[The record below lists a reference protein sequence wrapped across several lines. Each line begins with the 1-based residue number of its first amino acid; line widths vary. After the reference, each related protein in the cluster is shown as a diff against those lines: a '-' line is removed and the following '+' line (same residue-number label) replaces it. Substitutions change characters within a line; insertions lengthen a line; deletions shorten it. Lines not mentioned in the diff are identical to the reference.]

1 MYQMSD
7 PLTALMHAVQVMNLL
22 KTLILKVLRER
33 EETAS
38 EEDYSS
44 YSSSPVSNQQDD
56 YDDED
61 CGSQKEMDT
70 NVVNDAQATTNHQM
84 DVNMNTSSEITERT
98 LDCFIVDYRNT
109 SDEGDDCM
117 RDIEDCFLKQLE
129 WKEDQTTP
137 LSCSDFNASSCFSSE
152 SKVCSSITSYETESE
167 SSVTRDVTMISKSL
181 MEQIEEEKEGKG
193 AELN

>member
-1 MYQMSD
+1 MSD

-56 YDDED
+56 YDDD
-61 CGSQKEMDT
+61 CDSQREMDT
-70 NVVNDAQATTNHQM
+70 NVVDDTQATTNNQV
-84 DVNMNTSSEITERT
+84 DVNVNVSSEITEQT
-98 LDCFIVDYRNT
+98 LDCFIVNYRHT
-109 SDEGDDCM
+109 SDEEDDCM

-137 LSCSDFNASSCFSSE
+137 LSCSDFNASSCFSPE
-152 SKVCSSITSYETESE
+152 SKVCSSITNYETESE
-167 SSVTRDVTMISKSL
+167 SSVTRDVAMISKSL